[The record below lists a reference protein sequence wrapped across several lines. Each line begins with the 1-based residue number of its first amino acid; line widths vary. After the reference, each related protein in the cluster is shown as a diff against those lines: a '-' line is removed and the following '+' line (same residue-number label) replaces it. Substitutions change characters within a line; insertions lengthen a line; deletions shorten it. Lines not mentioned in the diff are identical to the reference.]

1 MLMDFET
8 SKELN
13 TDHNLGIQQ
22 KYNNGT

>member
-1 MLMDFET
+1 MDFET